1 MKTIPKILAVGG
13 RLLLSAIFISSGYN
27 KITGWEQTGDFM
39 AAKGLPMVPI
49 LLGGAILFEIVGGL
63 SVVVGFKA
71 RIGAALLIVF
81 LIPTTVI
88 FHDFWAYEAQQ
99 QQNQLINFMKNLAI
113 LGGLFQIAAV
123 GPGPW
128 SIDKR

>member
-1 MKTIPKILAVGG
+1 MKTIQKLLAVGG
-13 RLLLSAIFISSGYN
+13 RLLLSAIFISSGYH

-39 AAKGLPMVPI
+39 AAKGLLLVPV

-63 SVVVGFKA
+63 SLVVGLKA
-71 RIGAALLIVF
+71 RIGAAMLIVF

-88 FHDFWAYEAQQ
+88 FHDFWSYEDPQE
-99 QQNQLINFMKNLAI
+99 QLIHFMKNLAI

-128 SIDKR
+128 SIDNR

>member
-1 MKTIPKILAVGG
+1 MQTIPKILAVLG
-13 RLLLSAIFISSGYN
+13 RILLSAIFISSGYH
-27 KITGWEQTGDFM
+27 KITGWEQTANYM
-39 AAKGLPMVPI
+39 AAKALPMVPV
-49 LLGGAILFEIVGGL
+49 LLVGAILVEIVGGL

-88 FHDFWAYEAQQ
+88 FHDFWAYEAPQQ
-99 QQNQLINFMKNLAI
+99 QDQLINFMKNLAI

>member
-1 MKTIPKILAVGG
+1 MKTIPKILAILG
-13 RLLLSAIFISSGYN
+13 RLLLSAIFISSGYH
-27 KITGWEQTGDFM
+27 KITEWDQTGDFM
-39 AAKGLPMVPI
+39 AAKGLPLVPV
-49 LLGGAILFEIVGGL
+49 LLGGAIFFEIVGGL

-71 RIGAALLIVF
+71 RIGAAMLIVF

-88 FHDFWAYEAQQ
+88 FHDFWSYEDFQQ
-99 QQNQLINFMKNLAI
+99 QEQLIHFMKNFAI
-113 LGGLFQIAAV
+113 LGGLIQIAAV

>member
-1 MKTIPKILAVGG
+1 MKTIPKILAILG
-13 RLLLSAIFISSGYN
+13 RLLLSAIFISSGYH
-27 KITGWEQTGDFM
+27 KITEWDQTGDFM
-39 AAKGLPMVPI
+39 AAKGLPLVPV
-49 LLGGAILFEIVGGL
+49 LLAGAILFEIVGGL

-71 RIGAALLIVF
+71 RIGAAMLIVF

-88 FHDFWAYEAQQ
+88 FHDFWSYEDPQE
-99 QQNQLINFMKNLAI
+99 QLINFMKNLAI
-113 LGGLFQIAAV
+113 LGGLIQIAAV